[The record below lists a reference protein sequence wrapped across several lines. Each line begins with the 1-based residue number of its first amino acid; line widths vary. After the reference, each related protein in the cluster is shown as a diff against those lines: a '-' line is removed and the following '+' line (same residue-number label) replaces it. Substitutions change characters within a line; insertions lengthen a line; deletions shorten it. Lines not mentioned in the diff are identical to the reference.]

1 METKSTSYKKLV
13 EKARKNNFYIGEGN
27 PLSNILIIGKEC
39 AIDNEGLD
47 HEEKCDIVN
56 EKNISNWEKL
66 SIDST
71 ITEIKERSDK
81 NYTNE
86 FYPLFPHFGQKF
98 QQRRLNGDKGIDGT
112 APTWYFY
119 QWLIDE
125 INGSGKKSRE
135 DLLDFHLNSF
145 HTELSQIPLQMSNDL
160 PRELENYRRESIEK
174 RTAFFEDPFFD
185 HFPIVIVACGH
196 YVRDYNIN
204 LEKIFKVKWDGNTIN
219 VGNKWINVHTSQNRV
234 LIHTN
239 QLSMISEELI
249 TQIAETVKKQQ

>member
-1 METKSTSYKKLV
+1 METKLESFKKLV
-13 EKARKNNFYIGEGN
+13 EKSRKHNFYIGKGN

-47 HEEKCDIVN
+47 YEVKSDTVN
-56 EKNISNWEKL
+56 ERNISNWEKL

-71 ITEIKERSDK
+71 ILKVKERTDK
-81 NYTNE
+81 SYTNE

-98 QQRRLNGDKGIDGT
+98 QQRRQEGEKGADGT

-125 INGSGKKSRE
+125 INGSGKKNRE

-145 HTELSQIPLQMSNDL
+145 HTELSQIPLQMSNSL
-160 PRELENYRRESIEK
+160 PKEQESYRRESNEK
-174 RTAFFEDPFFD
+174 RTDFFEDPFFD
-185 HFPIVIVACGH
+185 QVSIIIVACGH
-196 YVRDYNIN
+196 YVRDYNFD
-204 LEKIFKVKWDGNTIN
+204 LEKIFKVKWNGNTIN

-249 TQIAETVKKQQ
+249 TQIAKTVKKHQ